1 MFSSENSTVKYI
13 VGAGLAIGT
22 LAVLWKLSNDGGD
35 ATELDFGKEPYTQ
48 ERLKEV
54 LGELELEFTCIYA
67 RVYNLMQKLKE
78 NKEKGG
84 SWDDDMLR
92 RLEASVNEDKDMKT
106 RQVIE

>member
-1 MFSSENSTVKYI
+1 MFSSENSTMKYV

-22 LAVLWKLSNDGGD
+22 LAVLWKLSSDGSD

-67 RVYNLMQKLKE
+67 RVYNLM
-78 NKEKGG
+78 
-84 SWDDDMLR
+84 
-92 RLEASVNEDKDMKT
+92 
-106 RQVIE
+106 